1 MATTC
6 CGGHYERGEDGAWRY
21 TGSQDPVPGAQD
33 MTLSSLY
40 NLPVTRD
47 GAGRAHVIVPASLA
61 RNEPDLAWVLDTN
74 VGPATDHGHQRGDTR
89 DPNIPPDGL
98 LVPLGVWEEH
108 DRVVGLWAP
117 ELHPDTLLD
126 VAGVARLLGVSEA
139 TVRAYRSRGLLPE
152 PCGHLM
158 GSPWWTRPVITRW
171 QQTRPG
177 RGAGGGRPRKQ
188 A

>member
-1 MATTC
+1 MTTTC

-21 TGSQDPVPGAQD
+21 AGSRDLVPGAQD

-40 NLPVTRD
+40 NLPITRD

-61 RNEPDLAWVLDTN
+61 RNEPDLAWCLDAAT
-74 VGPATDHGHQRGDTR
+74 GPARDPGHLRGDDR
-89 DPNIPPDGL
+89 DPNIPVDAL

-117 ELHPDTLLD
+117 ELHPDAILD
-126 VAGVARLLGVSEA
+126 VHGVARLLGVSDQ
-139 TVRAYRSRGLLPE
+139 TVRAYVSRRLLPD

-171 QQTRPG
+171 QATRPG

-188 A
+188 S